1 MYVRPT
7 SFILSWFVVGWIGD
21 GCCVRI
27 PLSYDAP
34 GPFLHHSSTGRGG
47 NSFNHI
53 SLVSFSWSSSFL
65 GRLLHQSVMVEIGP
79 RGVRF
84 IRHQEQHNLLE
95 AGGSLVGWLQH
106 TAECLPSDVSLC
118 YLSVDGWL
126 FPSEGKWAPP
136 ATFEITSNASSL
148 QTAVM
153 QAFAEETA
161 CHGENLGAG
170 RVYTSQTIAS
180 YTVTSCDI
188 LHGNLLVV
196 YVKGEKSVFLYQQTF
211 GPIAYLL
218 ILLSATLSTG
228 AIASLSVDA
237 RPTSSAAVAL
247 PKESTGLKDQVE
259 MYWSA
264 NAPIIFD
271 INALCSIVVCC
282 LIYIRHRVHF
292 HNLEDAL
299 VFWLSAGSGCVYIL
313 LSFRTE
319 TKLRRR
325 SCEIDGCMYS
335 LATIA
340 IALYRSPETPYVSIL
355 VFFMACRIWTKVFLF
370 CHGEIGPSGTFII
383 FLDMVISVMNYSLL
397 CEIGLKPQFVLD
409 EVWPF
414 YCALMLFLT
423 YSLIKYQWLMV
434 VIVF

>member
-1 MYVRPT
+1 M
-7 SFILSWFVVGWIGD
+7 GWIGKSS
-21 GCCVRI
+21 CVRI
-27 PLSYDAP
+27 PLSYDSP
-34 GPFLHHSSTGRGG
+34 GPFLHHSTTGRGG

-84 IRHQEQHNLLE
+84 IRHHDRQNLLE
-95 AGGSLVGWLQH
+95 GESLIGWVQH
-106 TAECLPSDVSLC
+106 SAECLPSDVSLC
-118 YLSVDGWL
+118 RLGTDGWFL
-126 FPSEGKWAPP
+126 PSEGKWAPP
-136 ATFEITSNASSL
+136 VTFEITSNASSL
-148 QTAVM
+148 QNAVM

-170 RVYTSQTIAS
+170 RVYTSRIAS

-196 YVKGEKSVFLYQQTF
+196 YVKGEKSVFLYHQTF

-237 RPTSSAAVAL
+237 KATSSAAVTL
-247 PKESTGLKDQVE
+247 QNEQQSLKDQVE
-259 MYWSA
+259 MYWTS
-264 NAPIIFD
+264 NAPMIFD

-299 VFWLSAGSGCVYIL
+299 VFWLSAASGCIYIL
-313 LSFRTE
+313 LSFKME

-340 IALYRSPETPYVSIL
+340 ISLYRTPETPYVSIL
-355 VFFMACRIWTKVFLF
+355 VFFMACRIWTKVFMF
-370 CHGEIGPSGTFII
+370 CHGVVEATGSFII
-383 FLDMVISVMNYSLL
+383 FLDMVISVINYNLL

-409 EVWPF
+409 DVWPF